1 MKLRKIFNAIFTTL
15 FILAVL
21 SFAACKQSKLT
32 ITKPGQDVSL
42 LNAIGKVQ
50 DGFFTNRDGTSIGIS
65 SGGNNITIKDS
76 GGSEVGYIKKEAIG
90 ESEKIWI
97 YENTNSSSTGNEKN
111 MLVMGTD
118 SSTIT
123 VAASEKGINAVK
135 KSFDYFG
142 EEKSLNIVMDMQKP
156 EYQNADGSPNTD
168 KIAEKYNMNA
178 LDKTNLNGF
187 FKNITK
193 GDFGDSKTYNKT
205 S

>member
-1 MKLRKIFNAIFTTL
+1 
-15 FILAVL
+15 
-21 SFAACKQSKLT
+21 
-32 ITKPGQDVSL
+32 
-42 LNAIGKVQ
+42 
-50 DGFFTNRDGTSIGIS
+50 
-65 SGGNNITIKDS
+65 
-76 GGSEVGYIKKEAIG
+76 
-90 ESEKIWI
+90 
-97 YENTNSSSTGNEKN
+97 
-111 MLVMGTD
+111 MGTD

-142 EEKSLNIVMDMQKP
+142 EEKSLNIVMDMQNP

>member
-1 MKLRKIFNAIFTTL
+1 
-15 FILAVL
+15 
-21 SFAACKQSKLT
+21 
-32 ITKPGQDVSL
+32 
-42 LNAIGKVQ
+42 
-50 DGFFTNRDGTSIGIS
+50 
-65 SGGNNITIKDS
+65 
-76 GGSEVGYIKKEAIG
+76 
-90 ESEKIWI
+90 
-97 YENTNSSSTGNEKN
+97 

-123 VAASEKGINAVK
+123 VAASEKGVNAAK